1 MRRLHIKLDN
11 DMTFDYRE
19 AFRINSGII
28 TDYEQDKLRNA
39 RVLIVGVGGA
49 GGTIAVM
56 LARSGFSHFTLVDFD
71 TYSLSNI
78 NRQIG
83 CFIDTLGRY
92 KVDVIKE
99 EILRINPEA
108 EVTAISRR
116 LELEELDKILDVHD
130 VYFSE
135 ADDLAYSTHSLI
147 MAQKKHKLAISFMPS
162 GLTGYVMVF
171 PPGLKRIYDPTD
183 MFGGP
188 AGLNYEELK
197 AFQTDTTCRSGRKWH
212 ISQGKMRV
220 EWYRNWCERKA
231 ALTQLCPAVWAGA
244 SLATIEAIKHIT
256 GKWQKVKAPLMWQM
270 ELGENRIRAVKFRK
284 RSWLFSKYIYRA
296 MRIKVL
302 GVGKRI
308 EGLTRKSLEK
318 DLARMEK
325 EEAEGKCPRLP
336 FMWKHVI

>member
-1 MRRLHIKLDN
+1 M
-11 DMTFDYRE
+11 FDYKE
-19 AFRINSGII
+19 AFRINSGTI
-28 TDYEQDKLRNA
+28 TDNEQDKLRNA
-39 RVLIVGVGGA
+39 RVLIVGTGGA
-49 GGTIAVM
+49 GGTIAVI

-83 CFIDTLGRY
+83 CFTDTIGRY

-108 EVTAISRR
+108 VAATIPRR
-116 LELEELDKILDVHD
+116 LELSELEIMLDEHD

-135 ADDLAYSTHSLI
+135 ADDLAYSTCSLI
-147 MAQKKHKLAISFMPS
+147 LAQKKHKLAISFMPS

-171 PPGLKRIYDPTD
+171 PPELKNIYDPTD

-188 AGLNYEELK
+188 SGLSYEELK
-197 AFQTDTTCRSGRKWH
+197 AFQTDPTCRSGRRWH
-212 ISQGKMRV
+212 ISQGKMRI
-220 EWYRNWCERKA
+220 EWYRKWCDKKA
-231 ALTQLCPAVWAGA
+231 PLTQICPAVWAGA
-244 SLATIEAIKHIT
+244 SLAALEAIKHLT
-256 GKWQKVKAPLMWQM
+256 GKWQMVQAPIMWQM
-270 ELGENRIRAVKFRK
+270 ELGENRVRAVKFRK

-296 MRIKVL
+296 IRIKAL
-302 GVGKRI
+302 GIGKRI
-308 EGLTRKSLEK
+308 EDLTRQSLEK

-325 EEAEGKCPRLP
+325 EEAEGKCPSLP